1 VEEEDRSCNARDVAR
16 RRGELNMNWWQSKKR
31 DADLERELRSDL
43 ELEEEEQREAGISDE
58 EAHYAALRAFGNP
71 ALIREQTSAV
81 WSWNWLESL
90 ARDLRFSVR
99 TLRRTPGFAVIA
111 ILVMALGLGANVA
124 MFTMVRGVLLKPLPF
139 QDPDRLVMLYE
150 SGLHE
155 HDTAGFNV
163 ASGGM
168 YAEWKNQN
176 RSYSSLALAQG
187 IRVGLSG
194 SGGQLP
200 EKLNSALFSWE
211 MLRTLGVQ
219 PALGRDFTLADD
231 RPGANGTVLLSWGL
245 WKRRFG
251 ADPGILNQTIF
262 LDAQPYTVIGV
273 MPKWFDFPDSSTQLW
288 TPVYHD
294 KPEATMTSFSSHMFS
309 VVGRLKTGVSASQG
323 VADLSVI
330 SERTHNAHLNDP
342 FIYRN
347 TRSRPLLEHI
357 VGEIKKPLY
366 LLLEAT
372 CCLLLIACLNVANL
386 QVARAATR
394 RKELAIRTALGGS
407 WLRLIGERL
416 MECLLLS
423 ASGGALGLLLASAA
437 LHWLTQTRDDM
448 SRVESIHMDGVV
460 AAFTVGVVVICA
472 LFSGLITAFSTSDK
486 RILGA
491 LREATR
497 SVGASAR
504 PTLRKVLLTLEVGLT
519 VILLVGAGLLLKSY
533 ERLRSADM
541 GCLTQDVITMHL
553 GIPDARYATPA
564 QRANFYDML
573 LDRVRALPGV
583 DAAGFATVVPGQG
596 YQMDWSFTIVEH
608 PPLPQGSGLYAL
620 SRWADPKYFGAMGIP
635 ILRGRTFDAG
645 KRLAA
650 ANEVVISQSFAGQ
663 FLPGED
669 PLGRHIH
676 VHGKD
681 FVIVG
686 IVGDTRY
693 AIGETSRPVQYYPLD
708 AGVENFGTLVIRSSH
723 NLEQFALPVQRI
735 VSEMD
740 SDLPVSDVLTMNQ
753 LLGKSTLD
761 QSFNAALLV
770 AFAALSLVLAAV
782 GLFGVMSYIA
792 AQRTTEIG
800 IRVALG
806 AKREQVMRKMLLDG
820 MRPAVFGLVVGLA
833 ASLEA
838 GRLMRDLLYEIK
850 PLDPAVY
857 VAVAATLL
865 AVAAFACIVPAWRAS
880 RLDPMQALRAE

>member
-1 VEEEDRSCNARDVAR
+1 
-16 RRGELNMNWWQSKKR
+16 MNWWQLKKR

-43 ELEEEEQREAGISDE
+43 ELEEEEQRESGISE
-58 EAHYAALRAFGNP
+58 GEARYAALRAFGNP
-71 ALIREQTSAV
+71 TLIREQTRAI
-81 WSWNWLESL
+81 WSRNWLESL
-90 ARDLRFSVR
+90 SRDLRISLR
-99 TLRRTPGFAVIA
+99 TLRRTPGFTVIA
-111 ILVMALGLGANVA
+111 ILVMALGIGANVA
-124 MFTMVRGVLLKPLPF
+124 LFTVVRGVLLTPLPF
-139 QDPDRLVMLYE
+139 HDPDRLVMLYE
-150 SGLHE
+150 AGLLGD
-155 HDTAGFNV
+155 DTTGSNV
-163 ASGGM
+163 VSGGM

-176 RSYSSLALAQG
+176 RSYSSLALAKG

-200 EKLNSALFSWE
+200 EKLNSALFSWD

-231 RPGANGTVLLSWGL
+231 SPGANGTVLLSWGL

-288 TPVYHD
+288 TPVYQEN
-294 KPEATMTSFSSHMFS
+294 PEDVMTSFSNHMFR
-309 VVGRLKTGVSASQG
+309 VVGRLKPGVSASQG
-323 VADLSVI
+323 VADLSII
-330 SERTHNAHLNDP
+330 SQRIHNEHLNDP
-342 FIYRN
+342 FVFRSAN
-347 TRSRPLLEHI
+347 SRPLLEHI

-372 CCLLLIACLNVANL
+372 FCLLLIACLNVANL
-386 QVARAATR
+386 LVARAAAR

-423 ASGGALGLLLASAA
+423 ASGGALGLLLAFAA
-437 LHWLTQTRDDM
+437 PHWLTQTRSDM
-448 SRVESIHMDGVV
+448 SRVESIHIDGVV
-460 AAFTVGVVVICA
+460 AAFTVGVIVLCA
-472 LFSGLITAFSTSDK
+472 LFSGLIAAFSTSDK

-491 LREATR
+491 LHDGSR
-497 SVGASAR
+497 SGSGGSAR
-504 PTLRKVLLTLEVGLT
+504 ASLRKVLLALEVGLT
-519 VILLVGAGLLLKSY
+519 VILLIGAGLLLKSY

-541 GCLTQDVITMHL
+541 GCITQDVITMHL

-564 QRANFYDML
+564 QRANFYDTL

-596 YQMDWSFTIVEH
+596 YQMDWTFSIVEH
-608 PPLPQGSGLYAL
+608 PPLPQGSGQFAL
-620 SRWADPKYFGAMGIP
+620 SRWADPKYFHAMGIP
-635 ILRGRTFDAG
+635 ILRGRTFDGG
-645 KRLAA
+645 KRLDA
-650 ANEVVISQSFAGQ
+650 ANEVIISQSFANQ
-663 FLPGED
+663 YFPGEE
-669 PLGRHIH
+669 PLGRHLR
-676 VHGKD
+676 VNGRNAA
-681 FVIVG
+681 VIVG

-693 AIGETSRPVQYYPLD
+693 EIGEAPRPVQYYPLD
-708 AGVENFGTLVIRSSH
+708 AGVENVGTLVIRSSH
-723 NLEQFALPVQRI
+723 DLEQFALPVQRI

-740 SDLPVSDVLTMNQ
+740 RDLPVSDVLTMNQ
-753 LLGKSTLD
+753 LLGKSILD
-761 QSFNAALLV
+761 QSFNTALLV
-770 AFAALSLVLAAV
+770 AFATVSLVLAAV

-792 AQRTTEIG
+792 TQRTTEIG

-806 AKREQVMRKMLLDG
+806 AKRDQVMRNMLLDG

-838 GRLMRDLLYEIK
+838 GQLLRDLLYEIK

-857 VAVAATLL
+857 AAVAATLL

-880 RLDPMQALRAE
+880 RLDPMQALKAE